1 MIAAAVR
8 RMVRGRRVRI
18 WCGVALAFGIGVG
31 FVPLFGVLGYELA
44 LAASLVA
51 AVCGLDLGAAFA
63 RELQT
68 MPAPAIARSAYP
80 GRVLAAST
88 VAAASIAVCV
98 MVIPAIACAIRGIWR
113 PTCDW
118 WFGIEAYALLPLC
131 TAALAGPL
139 GHAIG
144 VITGVRTRALR
155 RPHRGTVIAI
165 AVPLVV
171 LAAAALWRFYS
182 EPPVFVY
189 SAIIGYFPGNL
200 YDENLHLGAPLL
212 WSRLEQLAFVIAL
225 VAIVAT
231 RLDVASFRLVLREP
245 RPAGRRVGILAI
257 GLVALAG
264 AITLHAFG
272 GTLGFAIDEADI
284 EDVLDGRLETAHFVI
299 HYARTPEIEAD
310 LQLIA
315 ADHEFRYA
323 EVVAQLGMAPAGK
336 LTSLYF
342 ASTDQKARW
351 LGPRNVEMSKP
362 WRRDIYVDHRP
373 FPHFSLRHE
382 IAHAVAS
389 SFGDPIFGV
398 ATSHGIPNPGMIEG
412 LAVAIDW
419 PGEGSLTPHEQVRAM
434 QLQGFEPSIGTL
446 FSLGFFTV
454 SSTRGYSVGGSFM
467 RFLLDRYGAEKLRAL
482 YHGGDFSDAYGKS
495 RDELEGEWR
504 QMISS
509 ITLPADV
516 IEGTRER
523 FRATSVF
530 SRPCPHAIAAR
541 REAAQRAA
549 MLGEHDH
556 AIRLMRD
563 VCRDAPEEP
572 AFRVLLASVLYEG
585 THEQRDEALR
595 LWSAVGD
602 DETVTSSLRAAALER
617 LAKAAAARGDRAIL
631 QALVERA
638 AALPVEGD
646 QRRQLEAQTF
656 ALAHGGAA
664 LYGYFFAPGGT
675 FRQIEWAE
683 LAVLGDP
690 ELGFAHYL
698 LGLQHFNEDHWAAAT
713 SELSRALDAGL
724 PGVHF
729 NSFGARQLAVAAY
742 RAHDAAGVNRA
753 ITALRGPG
761 MSQVDRLLADD
772 WAQRLVFDKTL

>member
-18 WCGVALAFGIGVG
+18 WCGVALALGIGVG

-88 VAAASIAVCV
+88 VAAAAIAVGV
-98 MVIPAIACAIRGIWR
+98 MIIPAIVCAIRGIWR

-118 WFGIEAYALLPLC
+118 WFGIEAYALIPLC
-131 TAALAGPL
+131 TAALAGAL

-144 VITGVRTRALR
+144 VVTGVRTRALR

-212 WSRLEQLAFVIAL
+212 WSRLEQLAFVIAI

-245 RPAGRRVGILAI
+245 RPAGRRIGILAI
-257 GLVALAG
+257 GVVALAG

-272 GTLGFAIDEADI
+272 GPLGFAIDEADI

-310 LQLIA
+310 LPLIA

-362 WRRDIYVDHRP
+362 WRRDIYIDHRP

-419 PGEGSLTPHEQVRAM
+419 PGDGSLTPHEQVRAM

-495 RDELEGEWR
+495 RSELEAEWR
-504 QMISS
+504 QMIAK

-549 MLGEHDH
+549 MVGEHDR

-572 AFRVLLASVLYEG
+572 AFRVVLASVLYEG
-585 THEQRDEALR
+585 TREQRDEALR
-595 LWSAVGD
+595 LWSSVGD
-602 DETVTSSLRAAALER
+602 DEAVTSTLRAAALER

-698 LGLQHFNEDHWAAAT
+698 LGLQHFNEEHWAAAAT
-713 SELSRALDAGL
+713 QLVRALDAGL

-729 NSFGARQLAVAAY
+729 NAFGARQLAIAAY

-753 ITALRGPG
+753 IAALRGPG
-761 MSQVDRLLADD
+761 MSLVDRLLADD
-772 WAQRLVFDKTL
+772 WERRLAFDKSL